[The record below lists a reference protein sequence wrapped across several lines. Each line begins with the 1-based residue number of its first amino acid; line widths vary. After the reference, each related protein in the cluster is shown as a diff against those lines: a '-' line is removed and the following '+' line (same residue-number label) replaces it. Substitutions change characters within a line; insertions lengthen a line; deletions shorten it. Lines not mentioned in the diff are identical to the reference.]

1 MTRTA
6 TAVYD
11 PYAPETLEQRTK
23 REHQERTQAASD
35 ALVEHLLANH
45 EWRGEIR
52 HAIHGMPQGL
62 ESEAPTVVKRAV
74 ERLLKDGIPPMVT
87 WARVAKRLLSQLGEQ
102 GDDYRRRCHQV
113 ALEEAPAGMYRAQGD
128 HGQAWEGDW
137 EPAAPVLPWWYHR
150 TDALTLQGYSYGPA
164 GPDAPAGEYAMVQRA
179 GKPAVVVA
187 IGE

>member
-1 MTRTA
+1 MLD
-6 TAVYD
+6 TAV
-11 PYAPETLEQRTK
+11 LR
-23 REHQERTQAASD
+23 ERTLAASD
-35 ALVEHLLANH
+35 ALVDYLVQNPV
-45 EWRGEIR
+45 WRGEIA

-62 ESEAPTVVKRAV
+62 PGVDPARVVRDAV
-74 ERLLKDGIPPMVT
+74 LGLGLMGIPPMVT

-113 ALEEAPAGMYRAQGD
+113 ALEDAPAGTYRAQGD

-137 EPAAPVLPWWYHR
+137 ERAEDEKPWYYHATPALV
-150 TDALTLQGYSYGPA
+150 LQGYSYGPLGA
-164 GPDAPAGEYAMVQRA
+164 YALVQRA